1 MSYHCVPLYDS
12 LGENAVEYI
21 VNHSEAA
28 AVFVDAAK
36 LAAFAKALP
45 SINAAC
51 RLVIVWGDAS
61 SGAAEGALAAVR
73 AARNGALSVVF
84 LPELLQQGASA
95 PADPSPPKPED
106 LCTIMYT
113 SGTTGDPKGVE
124 LTHAAVVATIASLTS
139 YLRIVGVSLGP
150 GDSMLSYLPL
160 AHIFDRVAEEMFLY
174 TGSAVGYWQGDA
186 AKLVEDI
193 GALRPT
199 LFIGVPRVFDRIY
212 AGISSQISSSS
223 PLKKL
228 IFGYAFARKLS
239 FIQSGVAQDKA
250 SPLFDKIVFSK
261 IKQRLGGRVRIIVSG
276 GAPLAPHVEEFL
288 KVAMCA
294 PVVQG
299 YGLTETCAASCIAM
313 PDTWEHAATVGPV
326 LPCTE
331 LRLESVPEMG
341 YDATDAKRPGGEV
354 LLRGP
359 QLFTGYYKMPDKVR
373 PWRVRG
379 AIARGFFFR
388 RFALPRPSVSRPCP
402 EKKQNTKQTAEC
414 LDDDGW
420 FHTGDIGILTPEGA
434 LKIVDRKKNIFKL
447 SQGGLQKCGG
457 KKTAARVAHPPLL
470 PRKNPQPN
478 QKNPPQA
485 STSRSRSSRP
495 PSKRP
500 PLWSRCG
507 CTATAS
513 SRSSSP
519 SSSRSPRRSRPGP
532 RRATSPLPPLPP
544 KFARTPGPWRGPSRP
559 SPPPERATN

>member
-12 LGENAVEYI
+12 LGENAIEYI

-36 LAAFAKALP
+36 LPAFAKALP
-45 SINAAC
+45 AIGAAL
-51 RLVIVWGDAS
+51 RTVVVWGDAS
-61 SGAAEGALAAVR
+61 APAAAAALGALKGR
-73 AARNGALSVVF
+73 PSLSVVS
-84 LPELLQQGASA
+84 LADLTAAGAA
-95 PADPSPPKPED
+95 GPADPAPPAPED

-139 YLRIVGVSLGP
+139 YLRVVGVSLGP

-174 TGSAVGYWQGDA
+174 TGSSIGYWQGDA
-186 AKLVEDI
+186 ARLVDDI

-212 AGISSQISSSS
+212 GGISAQIAASSF
-223 PLKKL
+223 LKRAV
-228 IFGYAFARKLS
+228 FGYAFARKLG
-239 FIQSGVAQDKA
+239 FIQSGAPQDRA
-250 SPLFDKIVFSK
+250 SPLFDRLVFGK
-261 IKQRLGGRVRIIVSG
+261 VKQRLGGRVRIIVSG

-341 YDATDAKRPGGEV
+341 YDAADAKRPGGEV

-359 QLFTGYYKMPDKVR
+359 QLFSGYYKMPDKV
-373 PWRVRG
+373 
-379 AIARGFFFR
+379 GFLFF
-388 RFALPRPSVSRPCP
+388 
-402 EKKQNTKQTAEC
+402 
-414 LDDDGW
+414 
-420 FHTGDIGILTPEGA
+420 
-434 LKIVDRKKNIFKL
+434 
-447 SQGGLQKCGG
+447 
-457 KKTAARVAHPPLL
+457 
-470 PRKNPQPN
+470 
-478 QKNPPQA
+478 
-485 STSRSRSSRP
+485 
-495 PSKRP
+495 
-500 PLWSRCG
+500 
-507 CTATAS
+507 
-513 SRSSSP
+513 
-519 SSSRSPRRSRPGP
+519 
-532 RRATSPLPPLPP
+532 
-544 KFARTPGPWRGPSRP
+544 
-559 SPPPERATN
+559 